1 MARPAPSTR
10 PSSEDPAVRST
21 LISLRPVSRS
31 LDADGSTCPDWF
43 VRSPGGSDFGGSYR
57 KKRSDDDSDEDYYS
71 DEDDEDI
78 RTEFEAARSNGEA
91 YLHLAA
97 QVDDKGCGRRLMCE
111 VYSKPRNSL
120 TEDEILLQ
128 EIFGFV
134 SLYDQL
140 TLKQLMNE

>member
-1 MARPAPSTR
+1 
-10 PSSEDPAVRST
+10 
-21 LISLRPVSRS
+21 
-31 LDADGSTCPDWF
+31 
-43 VRSPGGSDFGGSYR
+43 
-57 KKRSDDDSDEDYYS
+57 
-71 DEDDEDI
+71 
-78 RTEFEAARSNGEA
+78 
-91 YLHLAA
+91 
-97 QVDDKGCGRRLMCE
+97 MCE